1 MRKYF
6 PYCTRHCAITTT
18 YNIVLSNKLK
28 LAAVGKSIMQAARPR
43 KILSP
48 FQFRLAVQ
56 MQHHNRS
63 GNVIDTL
70 NRLGFSSSSN
80 EVFERN
86 ACMNGEKFLTGQITE
101 ESTLHFVAD
110 NNDHNTCTV
119 NGDNTM
125 HGMGI
130 IAADTKG
137 QIYSD

>member
-1 MRKYF
+1 
-6 PYCTRHCAITTT
+6 
-18 YNIVLSNKLK
+18 
-28 LAAVGKSIMQAARPR
+28 MQAARPR

-56 MQHHNRS
+56 MQHHNCT
-63 GNVIDTL
+63 GNVTDTS
-70 NRLGFSSSSN
+70 NRLGFCSSCN

-101 ESTLHFVAD
+101 ESTLHFVGD
-110 NNDHNTCTV
+110 NVDHNTCMV

-125 HGMGI
+125 HSMGI
-130 IAADTKG
+130 IAAATKG